1 MGMKVFLDTI
11 GCKLNQSEIE
21 RYAIQFRQAGHELV
35 DLVDLADIVVVNTC
49 AVTAAASQDSRQK
62 LRVILRKNPNVQV
75 IATGC
80 LVSLDDNIADILPG
94 ISRIVPN
101 DVKDT
106 LVSDL
111 FGEPVEETM
120 IARKPVPGE
129 RSRTRAFIKAQ
140 DGCDHYC
147 TYCITRLAR
156 GKSRSI
162 PFEQVQ
168 EDIRKAIRGGAKEV
182 ILTGVQLGSWGKDIV
197 AGKSLY
203 DLIASILENSPEG
216 IRIRLSSVE
225 PWDLDEHF
233 FTLWQDERLCPHLHL
248 PLQSGSDRILKLM
261 GRKIDTQKYRDL
273 LQMARRIIPRVAITT
288 DIIVGFPGETEDDFR
303 DSLDYVREMQFASGH
318 VFHFSAR
325 EGTSAAQFRGQIH
338 GTVKQH
344 RSQLM
349 RSLLDDS
356 SLAYRSQWVGRD
368 VDVLWESVRSNGKG
382 WILSGWSEHYIRVE
396 SESTESLY
404 NHISKVQI
412 TGLTAEDCQG
422 KIISD

>member
-1 MGMKVFLDTI
+1 MKVFLDTI

-35 DLVDLADIVVVNTC
+35 GSADLADIIVVNTC

-62 LRVILRKNPNVQV
+62 LRMILRENPKAQV

-80 LVSLDDNIADILPG
+80 LVSLDDNIADVLPG
-94 ISRIVPN
+94 ISRVVPN

-111 FGEPVEETM
+111 FGESVEETM

-162 PFEQVQ
+162 PAEQVQ
-168 EDIRKAIRGGAKEV
+168 EDIHKAVRGGAKEV
-182 ILTGVQLGSWGKDIV
+182 ILTGVQLGAWGKDIA

-203 DLIASILENSPEG
+203 DLIASILENTPAG
-216 IRIRLSSVE
+216 VRIRLSSVE
-225 PWDLDEHF
+225 PWDLDDHF
-233 FTLWQDERLCPHLHL
+233 FTLWQDDRLCPHLHL

-261 GRKIDTQKYRDL
+261 GRKIDAQRYREL
-273 LQMARRIIPRVAITT
+273 LQIARRIIPGVAITT
-288 DIIVGFPGETEDDFR
+288 DVIVGFPGETEDDFR
-303 DSLDYVREMQFASGH
+303 DSLYYVREMQFAGGH

-325 EGTSAAQFRGQIH
+325 EGTPAAQFPGQIH
-338 GTVKQH
+338 GTIKQH

-349 RSLLDDS
+349 RSVLDDS
-356 SLAYRSQWVGRD
+356 SLTYRSQWMGRD
-368 VDVLWESVRSNGKG
+368 VEVLWESVRSKG
-382 WILSGWSEHYIRVE
+382 QGWNLSGWSEHYIRIE
-396 SESTESLY
+396 SESSESLY
-404 NHISKVQI
+404 NHISGVHI
-412 TGLTAEDCQG
+412 TGLTAEGCQG
-422 KIISD
+422 KIISEK

>member
-1 MGMKVFLDTI
+1 MKVFLDTI

-35 DLVDLADIVVVNTC
+35 GSADLADVVVVNTC

-62 LRVILRKNPNVQV
+62 LRVILRKNPNTQV

-80 LVSLDDNIADILPG
+80 LVSLDDQITDILPG

-101 DVKDT
+101 NVKDT

-111 FGEPVEETM
+111 FGAPSDEPM

-140 DGCDHYC
+140 DGCDQYC

-162 PFEQVQ
+162 PAEQVQ
-168 EDIRKAIRGGAKEV
+168 EDIHKAIRGGAKEV

-203 DLIASILENSPEG
+203 DLIVSILENTPAG
-216 IRIRLSSVE
+216 IRIRLSSME

-261 GRKIDTQKYRDL
+261 GRKIDTHRYQEL
-273 LQMARRIIPRVAITT
+273 LQIAHRIIPDVAITT
-288 DIIVGFPGETEDDFR
+288 DIIVGFPGETEDDFQ
-303 DSLDYVREMQFASGH
+303 DSLNYVQKMQFAGGH
-318 VFHFSAR
+318 VFHFSTR
-325 EGTSAAQFRGQIH
+325 EGTPAAHFPGQIH

-344 RSQLM
+344 RSQIM
-349 RSLLDDS
+349 RKVLDDS
-356 SLAYRSQWVGRD
+356 SLAYRSQWLGRD
-368 VDVLWESVRSNGKG
+368 VDVLWESVQSDGEMWK
-382 WILSGWSEHYIRVE
+382 LAGWSEHYIRVE
-396 SESTESLY
+396 SEYFDSLY
-404 NHISKVQI
+404 NQISKVHI
-412 TGLTAEDCQG
+412 TGLVAEGCQG
-422 KIISD
+422 KIICI

>member
-1 MGMKVFLDTI
+1 MKVFLDTI

-35 DLVDLADIVVVNTC
+35 GSADLADVVVVNTC

-62 LRVILRKNPNVQV
+62 LRMILRKNPNAQV

-80 LVSLDDNIADILPG
+80 LVSLDDNVADILPG

-111 FGEPVEETM
+111 FGESVEETM

-162 PFEQVQ
+162 PAEQVQ
-168 EDIRKAIRGGAKEV
+168 EDIHKAIRGGAKEV

-203 DLIASILENSPEG
+203 DLVASILENTPAG

-261 GRKIDTQKYRDL
+261 GRKIDAQRYQEL
-273 LQMARRIIPRVAITT
+273 LQIARRIIPGVAITT

-303 DSLDYVREMQFASGH
+303 DSLDYVREMQFAGGH

-325 EGTSAAQFRGQIH
+325 KGTPATQFPDQIH

-349 RSLLDDS
+349 RSVLDDS

-382 WILSGWSEHYIRVE
+382 WNLSGWSEHYIRVE

-404 NHISKVQI
+404 NHISNVHI
-412 TGLTAEDCQG
+412 TGLTAEGCQG
-422 KIISD
+422 KIIIK